1 MSYRKA
7 TDILP
12 IEILQVIQEYVDGD
26 YLYIPKKKENIK
38 EWGTNTKTKEYT
50 MQRNKLIKQ
59 IEQTIHSIETEQLDL
74 HYNVILREVFDQY
87 VISLRKK
94 YHIIITKV
102 FYGKNFINM

>member
-38 EWGTNTKTKEYT
+38 EWGTNTKLKSIQCKE
-50 MQRNKLIKQ
+50 IKKSLKNMYKD
-59 IEQTIHSIETEQLDL
+59 IQLF
-74 HYNVILREVFDQY
+74 N
-87 VISLRKK
+87 
-94 YHIIITKV
+94 
-102 FYGKNFINM
+102 

>member
-38 EWGTNTKTKEYT
+38 EWGTNT
-50 MQRNKLIKQ
+50 RNKEIFEKYMQ
-59 IEQTIHSIETEQLDL
+59 GYSTIQLATL
-74 HYNVILREVFDQY
+74 YYLSHKTIQR
-87 VISLRKK
+87 
-94 YHIIITKV
+94 IIRQQRSA
-102 FYGKNFINM
+102 

>member
-38 EWGTNTKTKEYT
+38 EWGTNTKTKEL
-50 MQRNKLIKQ
+50 LI
-59 IEQTIHSIETEQLDL
+59 E
-74 HYNVILREVFDQY
+74 
-87 VISLRKK
+87 
-94 YHIIITKV
+94 
-102 FYGKNFINM
+102 

>member
-7 TDILP
+7 TDIFP

-50 MQRNKLIKQ
+50 MQRNKEIFEKYVQ
-59 IEQTIHSIETEQLDL
+59 GYSTIQLATL
-74 HYNVILREVFDQY
+74 YYLSHKTIQR
-87 VISLRKK
+87 
-94 YHIIITKV
+94 IIRQQRSA
-102 FYGKNFINM
+102 

>member
-50 MQRNKLIKQ
+50 MQRNKEILSLIHICQ
-59 IEQTIHSIETEQLDL
+59 EIH
-74 HYNVILREVFDQY
+74 VILKQFGVL
-87 VISLRKK
+87 VINLIYDEKD
-94 YHIIITKV
+94 
-102 FYGKNFINM
+102 

>member
-50 MQRNKLIKQ
+50 MQ
-59 IEQTIHSIETEQLDL
+59 
-74 HYNVILREVFDQY
+74 
-87 VISLRKK
+87 
-94 YHIIITKV
+94 
-102 FYGKNFINM
+102 